1 MIMSN
6 YKARFA
12 PGRQDLVTKWTGKDM
27 KNWRDSTSKNLIIVS
42 ALVATVAF
50 AAIFNVPSTIG
61 DNGKANLTRNV
72 TYNAYI
78 VLDTVAVLASVLA
91 TLLLVYGRTSESQR
105 SWGYFTVSFHLLWI
119 SLLCLINA
127 FLAALAAVETKRS
140 FTRLIFYIVYYGTY
154 SLILLLVTLGGPAS
168 SLPVLVK
175 FVINIP
181 RRSRL
186 VISRHY
192 PMIGSFV
199 FNAIIL
205 SVINYIAIIVP
216 LVIYSLWTFGTFG
229 RGNQQS

>member
-42 ALVATVAF
+42 ALVATHSL
-50 AAIFNVPSTIG
+50 PYSTYQLSTVG

-105 SWGYFTVSFHLLWI
+105 SWEY
-119 SLLCLINA
+119 LINA

-140 FTRLIFYIVYYGTY
+140 FTRLVFYMVYYGTY

-192 PMIGSFV
+192 PMTGSFV
-199 FNAIIL
+199 VNAIIF

-216 LVIYSLWTFGTFG
+216 LVIYSYYTGPDA
-229 RGNQQS
+229 